1 MKCIVVAT
9 DGAEVLFYWTDKEFE
24 ESLRLRLGQ
33 SEHGEE
39 VRAGMDMKSGGPR
52 QEVSRVWCGECR
64 TPPER

>member
-39 VRAGMDMKSGGPR
+39 VRAEMDMESGGPR
-52 QEVSRVWCGECR
+52 QEVSRGRCVVW
-64 TPPER
+64 